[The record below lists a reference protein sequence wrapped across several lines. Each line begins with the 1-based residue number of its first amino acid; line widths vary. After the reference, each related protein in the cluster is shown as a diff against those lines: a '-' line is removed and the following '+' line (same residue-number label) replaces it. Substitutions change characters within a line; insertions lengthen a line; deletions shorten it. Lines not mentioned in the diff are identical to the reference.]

1 MLEIDMDQIEEFAD
15 KVKRINKVAFPIA
28 TKQTVD
34 RSAFQA
40 RANYQDEIRD
50 KMTTRNKFTEKS
62 VIVERAKG
70 LKISRQE
77 AVVGSTQ
84 KYMET
89 QEFGGT
95 EVAGGRHGVV
105 IPTSYAAGQRGAR
118 PRTRLVQKAN
128 RMANIKL
135 RRRIGR
141 TRKQRNAIAVQQAAR
156 SGQKYAFI
164 DTGRKKYIGKVI
176 GGKRRPR
183 VQAVQDMSKDSVTIP
198 ANPMLGPA
206 VDKVIPEIPKFYR
219 ESLKF
224 QLKRF
229 GLI

>member
-1 MLEIDMDQIEEFAD
+1 MLEIDMEEIEELAA
-15 KVKRINKVAFPIA
+15 KVKRINKIGFPIA
-28 TKQTVD
+28 TQQTIN
-34 RSAFQA
+34 RAAFEA
-40 RANYQDEIRD
+40 RAEYQEQMRN

-62 VIVERAKG
+62 AIVKPSRT
-70 LKISRQE
+70 LHISRQE
-77 AVVGSTQ
+77 AIVGSTQ

-95 EVAGGRHGVV
+95 EVAKGRHGVV

-141 TRKQRNAIAVQQAAR
+141 TQKQKNIIAVKQAAAT
-156 SGQKYAFI
+156 GQKYAFI
-164 DTGRKKYIGKVI
+164 DTGRKKFIGKVI

-183 VQAVQDMSKDSVTIP
+183 VQMVQDLSRKTVTIP
-198 ANPMLGPA
+198 ARPMLGPA
-206 VDKVIPEIPKFYR
+206 VNKVVPSMPLFYR